1 MKKKNKGFTI
11 VELVIVIAVI
21 AILAAVLIPT
31 FSSLIKR
38 ANLSSDQV
46 AVRNMNNALAM
57 DEAVNGKPVDLL
69 DAMKRMQEN
78 GYDFDSY
85 KPLTEGYRFFWNSEA
100 NKVVLAQAQVNDKG
114 GTDYV
119 ITYPADLANTE
130 FDTARYKALYRDTVA
145 SRTAVEKLKTAI
157 TEASGTAEKTV
168 EVEDANELAAL
179 AAIVNGDYD
188 DPNDLSGYTIKV
200 GKKIE
205 LGNQIWIPIGE
216 AENAPFRGK
225 LIGDAEGSVINE
237 LSSEGYNASIANAS
251 KLTSGQ
257 IGVSYGLIGFAENAT
272 IENITLTNVNI
283 DLPTSAQ
290 ETGALVGYATGNL
303 TVEYCTV
310 GAAGDGSVVSGQ
322 TKMGGLIGTIK
333 EIEGETSSV
342 VTIRNCVNYAAVTAT
357 APSADPNN
365 PRAAGI
371 VGTLQAKGATYC
383 LENCKN
389 HGAIT
394 AVSPKVTSLDP
405 GNAPVAGGI
414 AGQFTVG
421 KGFTV
426 FTEDDYTVLFEN
438 CINTGELTSR
448 GADQP
453 GYCDPML
460 GQISNGNNT
469 SQFRI
474 VLKDCKDGE
483 NVIATAPSSLAAE
496 SGQAIRFASAG
507 NVYLKI
513 TSGNSTSLFIVRG
526 ENGTEKN
533 WEAVSE

>member
-1 MKKKNKGFTI
+1 M
-11 VELVIVIAVI
+11 
-21 AILAAVLIPT
+21 ILLTHERLWRGGETV
-31 FSSLIKR
+31 
-38 ANLSSDQV
+38 V
-46 AVRNMNNALAM
+46 AFGM
-57 DEAVNGKPVDLL
+57 
-69 DAMKRMQEN
+69 
-78 GYDFDSY
+78 FDGVH
-85 KPLTEGYRFFWNSEA
+85 EGH
-100 NKVVLAQAQVNDKG
+100 AQLMRK
-114 GTDYV
+114 
-119 ITYPADLANTE
+119 
-130 FDTARYKALYRDTVA
+130 
-145 SRTAVEKLKTAI
+145 
-157 TEASGTAEKTV
+157 
-168 EVEDANELAAL
+168 ANELAAL

-272 IENITLTNVNI
+272 IENISLTNVNI

-303 TVEYCTV
+303 TVEDCTV

-333 EIEGETSSV
+333 QKTGETSSV

-371 VGTLQAKGATYC
+371 VGALQANGATYR
-383 LENCKN
+383 LENCEN

-394 AVSPKVTSLDP
+394 AVSPIAPSVTNPD
-405 GNAPVAGGI
+405 NAPVAGGI

-421 KGFTV
+421 KVVKDPAGD
-426 FTEDDYTVLFEN
+426 EYTVLFKD
-438 CINTGELTSR
+438 CVNTGELTSR
-448 GADQP
+448 GAGQT

-460 GQISNGNNT
+460 GQINGSDYLFVVNN
-469 SQFRI
+469 
-474 VLKDCKDGE
+474 CKDGE
-483 NVIATAPSSLAAE
+483 NMISAAPSSLAAE
-496 SGQAIRFASAG
+496 SGQAIKHTYAEK
-507 NVYLKI
+507 VYLKI
-513 TSGNSTSLFIVRG
+513 ISDSQTSLYIVKG
-526 ENGTEKN
+526 ASGTEKN